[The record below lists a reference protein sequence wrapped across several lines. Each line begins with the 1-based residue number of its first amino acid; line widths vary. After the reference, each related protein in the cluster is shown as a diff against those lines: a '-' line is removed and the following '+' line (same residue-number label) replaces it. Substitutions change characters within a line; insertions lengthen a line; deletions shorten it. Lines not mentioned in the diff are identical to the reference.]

1 MSDRV
6 KLIEALRELV
16 GEGLRQDD
24 PYPVAVPASIA
35 EAAACLRLA
44 RECGFV
50 VLPLGSGSSFPA
62 DFSLRRQNVLA
73 VSSARLAGMERVSPY
88 AVRVLSGTPTAA
100 VLRAADSPRRTLGGL
115 LCDVPRGP
123 GVSALGA
130 LWRRVRRME
139 WINSRGETTDLAGPL
154 CMSTT
159 DPALAALVVGSRG
172 RLGFVTALEIAG
184 TAPIVVENETV
195 PRSDSLPAG
204 AAESA
209 VSRLDAQRVADEAG
223 LFQW

>member
-16 GEGLRQDD
+16 GEGLRQED
-24 PYPVAVPASIA
+24 PHPVVVPGTIA

-50 VLPLGSGSSFPA
+50 VLPFGSGSSFPV
-62 DFSLRRQNVLA
+62 DFALRRQDVLA
-73 VSSARLAGMERVSPY
+73 VSSARLAGMERLSPY
-88 AVRVLSGTPTAA
+88 AVRVLAGTPTAA
-100 VLRAADSPRRTLGGL
+100 VLRGADLPRHTLGGL
-115 LCDVPRGP
+115 LCDVHRGP
-123 GVSALGA
+123 GVSILGA
-130 LWRRVRRME
+130 LWRRVRRIE
-139 WINSRGETTDLAGPL
+139 WINGRGETADLAGPL
-154 CMSTT
+154 CMSAT

-195 PRSDSLPAG
+195 PRSDSLPVG
-204 AAESA
+204 AADSA
-209 VSRLDAQRVADEAG
+209 VSRLDTQRVADEAG

>member
-1 MSDRV
+1 
-6 KLIEALRELV
+6 LIN
-16 GEGLRQDD
+16 G
-24 PYPVAVPASIA
+24 
-35 EAAACLRLA
+35 
-44 RECGFV
+44 
-50 VLPLGSGSSFPA
+50 
-62 DFSLRRQNVLA
+62 
-73 VSSARLAGMERVSPY
+73 
-88 AVRVLSGTPTAA
+88 
-100 VLRAADSPRRTLGGL
+100 
-115 LCDVPRGP
+115 
-123 GVSALGA
+123 
-130 LWRRVRRME
+130 
-139 WINSRGETTDLAGPL
+139 RGEVTDLAGPL
-154 CMSTT
+154 CISTT

>member
-1 MSDRV
+1 MSDRA
-6 KLIEALRELV
+6 KLIEALRDLV
-16 GEGLRQDD
+16 GSGLRQED
-24 PYPVAVPASIA
+24 PHPVVVPGTLE
-35 EAAACLRLA
+35 EAAGCLRVA

-62 DFSLRRQNVLA
+62 DFALRRQNVLA
-73 VSSARLAGMERVSPY
+73 VSSARLAGMERLSPF
-88 AVRVLSGTPTAA
+88 AVRVLAGTPTAA
-100 VLRAADSPRRTLGGL
+100 VLRAVDSPRRTVGGL
-115 LCDVPRGP
+115 LCDAHRSNGT
-123 GVSALGA
+123 SALGA

-139 WINSRGETTDLAGPL
+139 LINARGEITDLAGPL
-154 CMSTT
+154 CISTT

-184 TAPIVVENETV
+184 TVPIVVENETV

-204 AAESA
+204 AAESV